1 MAEGTIVVDG
11 RTVGFAEFGVPGGTP
26 VLWCHGGP
34 GSRLE
39 PSILNGQASEQGVR
53 IVGIDRPGYGLSSV
67 DEGRTIGAWVPD
79 ALAMA
84 DHLALET
91 FYAVGVSTG
100 GAYALALAALSP
112 ERVSGVVACCA
123 MTDMA
128 FQPARATMS
137 VEVSDLWDAPDR
149 AAAIDVA
156 LGHFGEDGSRMLEMD
171 EGAPPL
177 ASADLALLVDP
188 EYLAYLMETMPAS
201 FANGVEGY
209 ADDRLADGPGW
220 STFDVGSVRCPV
232 TVLHGSDDTIV
243 DVSQADHTVSL
254 VPSAELH
261 VVEGLGHLSIIA
273 EVLPALSDL
282 MNR

>member
-1 MAEGTIVVDG
+1 
-11 RTVGFAEFGVPGGTP
+11 
-26 VLWCHGGP
+26 
-34 GSRLE
+34 
-39 PSILNGQASEQGVR
+39 
-53 IVGIDRPGYGLSSV
+53 LSSV
-67 DEGRTIGAWVPD
+67 GAGRTIGGWAPE
-79 ALAMA
+79 ALAVA
-84 DHLALET
+84 DHLGLET

-100 GAYALALAALSP
+100 GAYSLALAASSP

-128 FQPARATMS
+128 FQPARSTMA
-137 VEVSDLWDAPDR
+137 VEASDLWDAPNR
-149 AAAIDVA
+149 AAAIDAA
-156 LGHFGEDGSRMLEMD
+156 LGHFGDDGSKMLEMD
-171 EGAPPL
+171 ESAPPL

-232 TVLHGSDDTIV
+232 TVLHGLDDTIV

-254 VPSAELH
+254 VPAAELQ

-273 EVLPALSDL
+273 EVLPALRDL